1 MIFNA
6 TVQTCIFGSTIDGD
20 TDREGSG
27 LRLLSNNGTTPK
39 ASGRSA
45 THYGSGCAIAGL
57 NATRQE
63 LAALMNEVA
72 KMKPAHSAEIAG
84 LKDELHHKVDEGQ
97 EESRR
102 AHEES
107 RRAQEESRR
116 AQAESRRAQEE
127 FRRAQ
132 AETRELMLPLLAG
145 RNR

>member
-1 MIFNA
+1 
-6 TVQTCIFGSTIDGD
+6 
-20 TDREGSG
+20 
-27 LRLLSNNGTTPK
+27 
-39 ASGRSA
+39 
-45 THYGSGCAIAGL
+45 
-57 NATRQE
+57 
-63 LAALMNEVA
+63 MNEVA

-84 LKDELHHKVDEGQ
+84 LKDEFHHKVEEGQ